1 MVVKSGRLCSLIKI
15 KGGED
20 MQVKKLTNNFNNVLN
35 SEKKENISK
44 DLGKELGKDE
54 FLKLLITQL
63 RYQDPLDPMKDKEF
77 ISQMAQ
83 FSSLEQMYNLSRSF
97 SGFVSGQTGLN
108 ETISKLNSSLERLQV
123 LPILGKQIDAVN
135 GEEVISGKVE
145 RISFKDGLPKVYVS
159 GKEISLDSIV
169 EIMA

>member
-1 MVVKSGRLCSLIKI
+1 
-15 KGGED
+15 
-20 MQVKKLTNNFNNVLN
+20 MQVDKLTNDLSNILN
-35 SEKKENISK
+35 SEKKESISK

-63 RYQDPLDPMKDKEF
+63 RYQDPLKPMEDKEF

-83 FSSLEQMYNLSRSF
+83 FSSLEQMHNLNSSF
-97 SGFVSGQTGLN
+97 LGFVSEQTNLN
-108 ETISKLNSSLERLQV
+108 KTISKLNSSFERLQV
-123 LPILGKQIDAVN
+123 LPILGKQIDALN

-159 GKEISLDSIV
+159 GKEISIDSII